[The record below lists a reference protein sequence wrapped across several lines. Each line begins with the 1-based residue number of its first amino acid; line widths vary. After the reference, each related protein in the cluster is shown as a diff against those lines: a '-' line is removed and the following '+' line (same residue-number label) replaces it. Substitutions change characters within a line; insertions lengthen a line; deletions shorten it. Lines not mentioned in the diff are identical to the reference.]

1 MQGEIITIG
10 DELTS
15 GRTLDINAWYAAGK
29 LTFSGLRVCRITV
42 VGDNYEMV
50 SQSLKRAMEK
60 AKFVI
65 VTGGL
70 GSTEDDKTCQIV
82 ARALN
87 RPLCRDSRMYDL
99 LKSHAEAR
107 GLEVSPSL
115 EKMAWM
121 PDGSELISPEHGP
134 CGFHLK
140 EGDVDLYFLPG
151 VPEQMRYL
159 MDKFVIPDLLAKCK
173 GLPVVQS
180 RVLKVFGLTEPKIA
194 EIFKELK
201 GKARGVIFGFYPKFP
216 ENHIILSL
224 TDKEESRV
232 KKELDRVEGLVEK
245 LLGPYLFAKGEETME
260 QVVGKLLKREEITL
274 ALAESC
280 TGGLVGHRITNL
292 SGSSEYFQG
301 SVVCY
306 SNRAKE
312 DLLGVRP
319 QTLER
324 YGAVSDQTAQE
335 MAVGVREA
343 LKADLA
349 VAITGIAGPTGGSKE
364 KPVGTVYFGLSNS
377 KGVISQS
384 YRFLGSRREVKAQAA
399 TMALDWVRRYVTN
412 TPLLPSI

>member
-1 MQGEIITIG
+1 
-10 DELTS
+10 
-15 GRTLDINAWYAAGK
+15 
-29 LTFSGLRVCRITV
+29 
-42 VGDNYEMV
+42 
-50 SQSLKRAMEK
+50 
-60 AKFVI
+60 
-65 VTGGL
+65 
-70 GSTEDDKTCQIV
+70 
-82 ARALN
+82 
-87 RPLCRDSRMYDL
+87 
-99 LKSHAEAR
+99 
-107 GLEVSPSL
+107 
-115 EKMAWM
+115 
-121 PDGSELISPEHGP
+121 
-134 CGFHLK
+134 
-140 EGDVDLYFLPG
+140 
-151 VPEQMRYL
+151 
-159 MDKFVIPDLLAKCK
+159 
-173 GLPVVQS
+173 
-180 RVLKVFGLTEPKIA
+180 
-194 EIFKELK
+194 
-201 GKARGVIFGFYPKFP
+201 
-216 ENHIILSL
+216 
-224 TDKEESRV
+224 
-232 KKELDRVEGLVEK
+232 
-245 LLGPYLFAKGEETME
+245 
-260 QVVGKLLKREEITL
+260 TL